1 MPPVLLSVQDL
12 AKSFGARDL
21 FKGLRFGLFEGERTG
36 LIGPNGAGKSTL
48 MRILAGLEEADS
60 GAVIRRKGLRLA
72 YVPQVEGFDDPGASV
87 RSLLEP
93 SVAELPLDEGAQ
105 AVRLESALSQA
116 GFPDPEQA
124 VGTLSGGWKMRVA
137 LARILLMRPD
147 VMLLDEP
154 SNHLDL
160 EGVYWLEGL
169 LESLRFPFI
178 VVTHDRRFL
187 EQVCTRVMDLDRR
200 YPEGVFSVDGPY
212 SRFLEKREE
221 LFNAQA
227 QQEASLANVV
237 RTEIEWLRRGPKA
250 RSTKQQARIDR
261 AGELIE
267 DLEDVKSRNAAG
279 RAAGIGFSAS
289 ERQTRKLFELKGA
302 VLERGGKRLAGPL
315 DLILRPGDKLGL
327 LGGNGSGKSSF
338 LKLLAGELQPAEG
351 IVKPAYQ
358 LQVVHFDQHREQLD
372 PAWTLRRAL
381 SDGADH
387 VQVGNQNIHVASWA
401 DRFLFKSDQLDR
413 PLQRFS
419 GGELARVLIARLM
432 RRPADLLLLDEPT
445 NDLDL
450 ASLQVLEQALLD
462 FNGALVLVTHD
473 RWLLDTVSDRLL
485 ALDGRGHADFFADLA
500 QWQAHRDEAAKAQK
514 AEAKAQAAAKREA
527 GRKPALSTRERQ
539 DLANMESLI
548 AAAEGVLAQA
558 QARLADPAIA
568 SDLAALVER
577 QKDVDAAQA
586 AIDALFQRWEALEAK
601 QKAGSSGV

>member
-1 MPPVLLSVQDL
+1 MPPVLLSTQDL
-12 AKSFGARDL
+12 AKSFGPRDL

-48 MRILAGLEEADS
+48 LRILAGLEDADEGS
-60 GAVIRRKGLRLA
+60 VVRRKGLRLA
-72 YVPQVEGFDDPGASV
+72 YVPQVDGFEDPQASV

-93 SVAELPLDEGAQ
+93 SVAELPIDEGLQ
-105 AVRLESALSQA
+105 AVQLESALSQA
-116 GFPDPEQA
+116 GFEDPELP
-124 VGTLSGGWKMRVA
+124 VGRLSGGWRKRLSILQGV
-137 LARILLMRPD
+137 LRDPDLLM
-147 VMLLDEP
+147 LDEP

-160 EGVYWLEGL
+160 EGVLWLEGL
-169 LESLRFPFI
+169 LDSLRFPFI

-200 YPEGVFSVDGPY
+200 YPEGIFSVDGPY

-221 LFNAQA
+221 LFKA
-227 QQEASLANVV
+227 QQQQESSLANVV
-237 RTEIEWLRRGPKA
+237 KTEIEWLRKGPKA
-250 RSTKQQARIDR
+250 RSTKQQARIAR

-267 DLEDVKSRNAAG
+267 DLEDVKGRNAAG
-279 RAAGIGFSAS
+279 RAAAIGFSAS
-289 ERQTRKLFELKGA
+289 DRQTRKLFELKGA
-302 VLERGGKRLAGPL
+302 VLERGGMRLAGPL

-338 LKLLAGELQPAEG
+338 LKLLSGELEAVEG

-372 PAWTLRRAL
+372 PSWTLRRAL

-387 VQVGNQNIHVASWA
+387 VQVGGQNIHVASWA

-432 RRPADLLLLDEPT
+432 RQSADLLLLDEPT

-485 ALDGRGHADFFADLA
+485 ALDGKGHADFFADLA
-500 QWQAHRDEAAKAQK
+500 QWQAHRDGAAQKGK
-514 AEAKAQAAAKREA
+514 AEAKAAAKAARE
-527 GRKPALSTRERQ
+527 GSRKPALSTRERQ
-539 DLANMESLI
+539 DLAGMEAAI
-548 AAAEGVLAQA
+548 AAAEQELAQA
-558 QARLADPAIA
+558 QAALADPAIA
-568 SDLAALVER
+568 MDAAALMQR
-577 QKDVDAAQA
+577 QQGVDAAQA
-586 AIDALFQRWEALEAK
+586 AIDKLFKRWEELEAK
-601 QKAGSSGV
+601 QKAAADGA

>member
-1 MPPVLLSVQDL
+1 MAPVLLSSQDL
-12 AKSFGARDL
+12 AKSFGSRDL
-21 FKGLRFGLFEGERTG
+21 FQGLRFGLFEGERTG

-48 MRILAGLEEADS
+48 MRILAGLEDPDTGS
-60 GAVIRRKGLRLA
+60 VIRRKGLRLA
-72 YVPQVEGFDDPGASV
+72 YVPQTEGFDDPKATV

-93 SVAELPLDEGAQ
+93 SVAELPVDEGTQ
-105 AVRLESALSQA
+105 SVRLESALSQA
-116 GFPDPEQA
+116 GFPDPDQA
-124 VGTLSGGWKMRVA
+124 VGTLSGGWRKR
-137 LARILLMRPD
+137 LSILQGVLREPD
-147 VMLLDEP
+147 LLLLDEP

-160 EGVYWLEGL
+160 EGVFWLEGL
-169 LESLRFPFI
+169 LDNLRFPFM

-200 YPEGVFSVDGPY
+200 YPEGIFSVDGPY

-221 LFNAQA
+221 LFKAQQ

-237 RTEIEWLRRGPKA
+237 KTEIEWLRKGPKA

-261 AGELIE
+261 AGDLIE
-267 DLEDVKSRNAAG
+267 DLEDVKSRNSAG

-289 ERQTRKLFELKGA
+289 DRQTRKLFELKGA
-302 VLERGGKRLAGPL
+302 VLERGGRKLAGPL

-338 LKLLAGELQPAEG
+338 LKLLSGQLEPKEG

-372 PAWTLRRAL
+372 LTWTLRRAL

-413 PLQRFS
+413 PLARFS

-432 RRPADLLLLDEPT
+432 RQPADLLLLDEPT

-485 ALDGRGHADFFADLA
+485 ALDGKGNADFFADLA
-500 QWQAHRDEAAKAQK
+500 QWQAHRDEAAQREK
-514 AEAKAQAAAKREA
+514 AEAKAVAKALRESS
-527 GRKPALSTRERQ
+527 RKPALSTRERQ
-539 DLANMESLI
+539 DLANMENLI
-548 AAAEGVLAQA
+548 AAAEAKVAAA

-568 SDLAALVER
+568 MDAQALMER

-586 AIDALFQRWEALEAK
+586 AIDALFQRWQDLEAK
-601 QKAGSSGV
+601 QKAAASGV

>member
-1 MPPVLLSVQDL
+1 
-12 AKSFGARDL
+12 
-21 FKGLRFGLFEGERTG
+21 
-36 LIGPNGAGKSTL
+36 
-48 MRILAGLEEADS
+48 
-60 GAVIRRKGLRLA
+60 
-72 YVPQVEGFDDPGASV
+72 V

-93 SVAELPLDEGAQ
+93 SVADLPVDEGTQ
-105 AVRLESALSQA
+105 AVRLESALTQA

-124 VGTLSGGWKMRVA
+124 VGTLSGGWRKR
-137 LARILLMRPD
+137 LSILQGILREPD
-147 VMLLDEP
+147 LLLLDEP

-160 EGVYWLEGL
+160 EGVFWLEGL
-169 LESLRFPFI
+169 LDSLRFPFI

-200 YPEGVFSVDGPY
+200 YPEGLFSVDGPY

-221 LFNAQA
+221 LFKAQQ

-237 RTEIEWLRRGPKA
+237 KTEIEWLRRGPKA

-261 AGELIE
+261 AGDLIE

-279 RAAGIGFSAS
+279 RSAGIGFSAS
-289 ERQTRKLFELKGA
+289 DRQTRKLFELKGA
-302 VLERGGKRLAGPL
+302 VLERGGRRLAGPL

-338 LKLLAGELQPAEG
+338 LKLLSGELEPAEG

-485 ALDGRGHADFFADLA
+485 ALDGKGHADFFADLA
-500 QWQAHRDEAAKAQK
+500 QWQARRDEEAQAAR
-514 AEAKAQAAAKREA
+514 AEAKAQATARREA
-527 GRKPALSTRERQ
+527 GRKSPLSTRERQ
-539 DLANMESLI
+539 DLAGMEQSI
-548 AAAEGVLAQA
+548 AKAEAAKAAAEAA
-558 QARLADPAIA
+558 LADPAIA
-568 SDLAALVER
+568 ADVDALMER
-577 QKDVDAAQA
+577 QKAVDAAQA
-586 AIDALFQRWEALEAK
+586 AVENLYARWESLEK
-601 QKAGSSGV
+601 KAREAGLA